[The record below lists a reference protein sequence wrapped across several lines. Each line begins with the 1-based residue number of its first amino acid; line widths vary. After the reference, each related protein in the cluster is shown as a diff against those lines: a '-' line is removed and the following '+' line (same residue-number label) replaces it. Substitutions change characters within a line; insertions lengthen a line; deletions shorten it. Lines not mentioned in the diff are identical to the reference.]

1 MKRQVFY
8 LQLSVDGIQK
18 YICSTGKLKEMI
30 GGSEIISF
38 VSSRDFYESI
48 LKKLHLEEDAKAKGE
63 PGRYIV
69 AQANAGSL
77 CLIMPDQASARD
89 FMRKASQ
96 QLLEEFPGLPFYG
109 AICEFAWSD
118 DKEGTAAYMQARKQA
133 HQQIQGHRAAA
144 PVPQGSGLLPI
155 LRAARLD
162 GLPAVMRDG
171 DELISL
177 PSSARRSRE
186 IIEKSRDRLRREVG
200 DPPGLYLEWKDD
212 LEELLGGEGSK
223 VALICMDGNDLGK
236 LFDTRLGQGDA
247 DSLGQFIS
255 GMKELSKK
263 VEECNRA
270 AFKYACER
278 LASYEAAHNPKKGGV
293 VVMPLRPLVM
303 GGDDITIIA
312 RADIALAFVD
322 LFTRKFDE
330 AGKEAKLSLG
340 IGMVVMDSSYPF
352 AKAFPLAESLQDS
365 AKKLTRNMEPGKRPS
380 SIDYLVLTE
389 DVENDIEAVRQRLF
403 TCPSGEI
410 LTGKPFV
417 INKDDQRFPE
427 FLQNGCAVLS
437 SLPRSQVREAWT
449 VCRRGAAPVQRLWL
463 NLKENISRNLGGRR
477 GELMQMRDFLRIF
490 PANFFHTDEER
501 GKTWTALGDFLELE
515 RLLPGDRKRRDDLLG
530 MMLRPLEEEEHV

>member
-1 MKRQVFY
+1 MTRQVFY

-30 GGSEIISF
+30 GGSEIISYLA
-38 VSSRDFYESI
+38 SPAFYRPF
-48 LKKLHLEEDAKAKGE
+48 LKDLHLEEDINASGE
-63 PGRYIV
+63 AGKYIV
-69 AQANAGSL
+69 AQANAGAL
-77 CLIMPDQASARD
+77 CLIMPSLASAHD
-89 FMRKASQ
+89 FMRKASEA
-96 QLLEEFPGLPFYG
+96 LLADFPGLPFYG

-118 DKEGTAAYMQARKQA
+118 DKAGNIAYRQARKTA
-133 HQQIQGHRAAA
+133 HQQITAQRKAA
-144 PVPQGSGLLPI
+144 PTPQGSGLLPI
-155 LRAARLD
+155 LRASRLD

-171 DELISL
+171 EELISL
-177 PSSARRSRE
+177 PSAARRSKKM
-186 IIEKSRDRLRREVG
+186 IEDSRQRLRNLVS
-200 DPPGLYLEWKDD
+200 DPDGLYLEWKDD
-212 LEELLGGEGSK
+212 LEDLLGGEGSK

-236 LFDTRLGQGDA
+236 LFGTRMDEGDDQG
-247 DSLGQFIS
+247 LCQYIR
-255 GMKELSKK
+255 GMKELSET
-263 VEECNRA
+263 VAQCNRI

-278 LASYEAAHNPKKGGV
+278 IARYEAAHNPKKGGV

-330 AGKEAKLSLG
+330 AGKKARLSLG

-365 AKKLTRNMEPGKRPS
+365 AKSLTRNMEPGKRPS
-380 SIDYLVLTE
+380 SLDYLVLTE

-417 INKDDQRFPE
+417 LNENDKRFPE
-427 FLQNGCAVLS
+427 FLKNGCAVLS

-449 VCRRGAAPVQRLWL
+449 VCRKGAAPVKRLWL
-463 NLKENISRNLGGRR
+463 NLKENISRGIGGRK
-477 GELMQMRDFLRIF
+477 GELMAKTRFLEIF
-490 PANFFHTDEER
+490 PDNFFYMDPWSSKARTH
-501 GKTWTALGDFLELE
+501 LGDYLELE
-515 RLLPGDRKRRDDLLG
+515 RVLPGDKKSRDALLG
-530 MMLRPLEEEEHV
+530 MMLEPLGEGSNV